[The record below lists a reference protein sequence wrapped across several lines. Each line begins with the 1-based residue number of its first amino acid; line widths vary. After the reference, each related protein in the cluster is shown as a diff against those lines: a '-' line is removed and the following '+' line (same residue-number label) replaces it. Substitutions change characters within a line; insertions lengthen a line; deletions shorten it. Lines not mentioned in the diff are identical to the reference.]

1 MFISCELL
9 QLSVCLLYGTGSV
22 VCHKPIIFSN
32 LNLINY
38 TDIAMNAFFWGKNAK
53 ESKWTWCNA
62 ARLDHMHRNKS
73 AYSALFSLLL
83 TPDLLLKNIVSR
95 IALPLMMCNH
105 TGFLHNAFSVERV
118 YQEPEISRDILG
130 RWWYSTSLNRK
141 STRRHIFTP
150 Q

>member
-1 MFISCELL
+1 MFKVFNNILVVIMFLERSPPKKKILL
-9 QLSVCLLYGTGSV
+9 WM
-22 VCHKPIIFSN
+22 HFSG
-32 LNLINY
+32 
-38 TDIAMNAFFWGKNAK
+38 GKNAK

-73 AYSALFSLLL
+73 ANSALFSLLL
-83 TPDLLLKNIVSR
+83 TPDLLLKNIVSS

-118 YQEPEISRDILG
+118 YQEPQISRDILG